1 MSSFTKSW
9 VRQKT
14 PTGTSHRPI
23 VDLVF
28 EEKKNYGLYSFI
40 VDSGADISL
49 APRQLAERIGLNW
62 GRGSRIRLTGISPRP
77 ECTVDGRIQEAAA
90 FLPDLAL
97 NLTLPICFADG
108 DSPYLIGREGFFDQ
122 FNITL
127 DKKKRRTTF
136 RMTP

>member
-9 VRQKT
+9 MRQKT
-14 PTGTSHRPI
+14 HTGTTHRPI

-28 EEKKNYGLYSFI
+28 KEKKNYNLYSFI

-62 GRGSRIRLTGISPRP
+62 ARGSRISLTGISPKP
-77 ECTVDGRIQEAAA
+77 ECSVDGRIQEAAP

-97 NLTLPICFADG
+97 NLSLPICFADG
-108 DSPYLIGREGFFDQ
+108 NAPYLIGREGFFDR

-127 DKKKRRTTF
+127 DKKKRRTLF
-136 RMTP
+136 RLTR